1 MKHQFFFNS
10 IITCACVFLLSF
22 ICTNVYAQTQSA
34 ARYEI
39 DAKRTNVLPTDKD
52 ALPRSREFLRLDST
66 YYVGWMYEGIYKF
79 NRSADYLG
87 YKNALVPLRKAFDL
101 IDKDFGK
108 TFYTL
113 YNTPENLINNISRY
127 QDLYQIY
134 DALIESYDNLEM
146 PDSVMSLIQKISGYG
161 FKKDYGFGMFYHRAW
176 TYHRNRFFTS
186 EKYSFLKNSVHE
198 NEEMAFQWCYSGL
211 AFIRKYKEEDDAVF
225 GPGQS
230 VPEYLA
236 ICHYL
241 ALLHCYNKNYD
252 SSEYYYQQLISGNA
266 VSWNNYGGMQGE
278 IGHFANAREYFAKD
292 EDLSFMNGMLREAYF
307 YIPELYVYAG
317 RTRDAIEMGRKAITE
332 NASAPGFG
340 WYSIGLARS
349 YLYDGQL
356 DSCALYLD
364 KAANFKEL
372 HIGTTLTQSQYDF
385 TIHLLQVQLF
395 DKKIALQ
402 KFMHK
407 NWWYSPPVLLEIAS
421 LKLQKFMAEYVVVN
435 EMIFNPDR
443 DRLVYDLFCAES
455 TTSFDEA
462 MYVLKDFSPDF
473 FIDKYENY
481 KKTDPRTD
489 IQRYF
494 DLCIATFKLQKSDE
508 EDAISLLENMEK
520 NIILDTANEKLFIG
534 RLYEKL
540 SIGYDELGDSRN
552 ADGARA
558 QLLNEYPQL
567 VPFSG
572 IKAKIFLSVSEEN
585 DPIIKQVIKD
595 LKSCNIEFVNSPA
608 NADGNATISFSK
620 KGNTYQASIHV
631 ESSLGKIIVERQ
643 QFIFREPGNAGYEI
657 ARRIFGSGGSP
668 VL

>member
-1 MKHQFFFNS
+1 MKHS
-10 IITCACVFLLSF
+10 FLLNISF
-22 ICTNVYAQTQSA
+22 KCFCIVLSIFLFNNVQAQQQSA

-39 DAKRTNVLPTDKD
+39 DAKRMDVLPTDKD

-79 NRSADYLG
+79 DRSADYLG
-87 YKNALVPLRKAFDL
+87 YKNALVPLRKAFEL

-108 TFYTL
+108 TFYEL
-113 YNTPENLINNISRY
+113 YNTPANLINNISRY

-146 PDSVMSLIQKISGYG
+146 PDSVMLLIQKISAYG

-198 NEEMAFQWCYSGL
+198 NEEMAFEWCYRGIE
-211 AFIRKYKEEDDAVF
+211 FIRKYKEEDDAIF

-252 SSEYYYQQLISGNA
+252 SSEYYYQQLINGNA

-278 IGHFANAREYFAKD
+278 IGHFENAREYFARD
-292 EDLSFMNGMLREAYF
+292 EDLSFMNGMLREAYY

-317 RTRDAIEMGRKAITE
+317 RTKDAIQMGRKSISE
-332 NASAPGFG
+332 NASLPGFG
-340 WYSIGLARS
+340 WYSIALARS

-372 HIGTTLTQSQYDF
+372 HIGTTLTQNQYDF
-385 TIHLLQVQLF
+385 TIHLLKVQLV
-395 DKKIALQ
+395 DKQIALQ
-402 KFMHK
+402 KFLHT
-407 NWWYSPPVLLEIAS
+407 NWWYSPTTLYEIAS
-421 LKLQKFMAEYVVVN
+421 LKLQKFLAEYVVVN

-443 DRLVYDLFCAES
+443 DRLIYDLFCAES

-462 MYVLKDFSPDF
+462 WYMLKDFSPDY
-473 FIDKYENY
+473 FIDKYEGY
-481 KKTDPRTD
+481 KKSDPRKE

-494 DLCIATFKLQKSDE
+494 DLFIASFTLQKGKE
-508 EDAISLLENMEK
+508 HKAVSLLENME
-520 NIILDTANEKLFIG
+520 NTVLLDTANEKLFIG
-534 RLYEKL
+534 RLYENLCIAYDKL
-540 SIGYDELGDSRN
+540 DEDSK
-552 ADGARA
+552 ADGARS
-558 QLLNEYPQL
+558 QLFNEYPQL
-567 VPFSG
+567 IPFSG
-572 IKAKIFLSVSEEN
+572 IKAKIYLSVSGVN
-585 DPIIKQVIKD
+585 DAIVKQVTKD
-595 LKSCNIEFVNSPA
+595 LKKCNIDFVQSPGF
-608 NADGNATISFSK
+608 ADAQASLVFSK
-620 KGNTYQASIHV
+620 KGNTYQVSIYTT
-631 ESSLGKIIVERQ
+631 SSKGKIIAGNQ
-643 QFIFREPGNAGYEI
+643 QFIFKERGNSGYEI
-657 ARRIFGSGGSP
+657 ARRLFGCGGSP
-668 VL
+668 AI